1 MADAESSQSPGL
13 VLVAIT
19 CLGSISWPLLVAR
32 WALDFAYHGK
42 HLGPPTVMEV
52 GPLVAVSSALIALA
66 MWRRNRLT
74 VESLV
79 KAGAFGGFCIG
90 ALLMCL
96 GELRRVGGQL
106 DPGPR
111 AWLAIRAFV
120 GGAVGGADLH
130 RRGRTLWPD
139 NMVGLEGRGGCW
151 PRLAGWAE
159 RSAHGRCGRRRLG
172 AVDRDLGI
180 HEWMN
185 GLWNPSPLRLPS
197 SGTEA
202 PFPVGNGFPVY
213 GPHAMRLLNE
223 PRTCCRRVRGT

>member
-120 GGAVGGADLH
+120 GGALWAAPISIVVGGLFGLTTWWVLKGVGVVGPA
-130 RRGRTLWPD
+130 WP
-139 NMVGLEGRGGCW
+139 VG
-151 PRLAGWAE
+151 
-159 RSAHGRCGRRRLG
+159 RSAQRMGVVVVVVLELLI
-172 AVDRDLGI
+172 AILVFT
-180 HEWMN
+180 
-185 GLWNPSPLRLPS
+185 
-197 SGTEA
+197 SG
-202 PFPVGNGFPVY
+202 
-213 GPHAMRLLNE
+213 
-223 PRTCCRRVRGT
+223 